1 MDSPLPESGGEAW
14 FVLIFV
20 AITIVLATVGG
31 VYAYVSFGRSNA
43 CNLKS
48 LQEKG
53 YVVQHAYQ
61 KDRGYVT
68 RVWAP
73 FKEPK
78 PLYVNISNRDPVE
91 VMAGR
96 MGIKDIM
103 IGCADFDQSF
113 VIRSNRPV
121 QVKPILTP
129 ELQKRF
135 MAFDDIAFVTGSNE
149 SLVFAEF
156 PDESTDEA
164 RLRKY
169 WRVLTKGELNEEAA
183 RPNLVLGQEVARQV
197 ELLCIQQS
205 AANMDELFT
214 ATFEGR

>member
-1 MDSPLPESGGEAW
+1 MPESGGEAW
-14 FVLIFV
+14 FDLIFV

-31 VYAYVSFGRSNA
+31 VYAYVSFGRRNVR
-43 CNLKS
+43 NLKS

-96 MGIKDIM
+96 MGIKDIK
-103 IGCADFDQSF
+103 IGCVDFDRSF
-113 VIRSNRPV
+113 VIRSNRPAQAKALLV
-121 QVKPILTP
+121 P

-149 SLVFAEF
+149 SLGCAEF
-156 PDESTDEA
+156 PDESTDVA

-169 WRVLTKGELNEEAA
+169 WMVVTKGELNEEAA
-183 RPNLVLGQEVARQV
+183 RPYLVLGQEVARQV
-197 ELLCIQQS
+197 ELLCIQQPLT
-205 AANMDELFT
+205 NMDELFT